1 MLRRLFGTQ
10 IVVALLLVGVLA
22 HSVGAAPARRIVI
35 WDKSEYIPAYNR
47 IMNERIREWG
57 QANGVD
63 VVYVVIPPRELITK
77 LMAAVE
83 SGDVPDIA
91 TVEVGM
97 VLQLAGMGATLP
109 TDQLMKTIEQEQNT
123 KFVEAAYDLV
133 SVDGVPYGVPSALFP
148 AGLYYR
154 KDLFQAAAVAA
165 PKTWDEFLIA
175 AQKTTNPRTNVFGA
189 GLPMGRSGGGDAEGF
204 IRSVIWGNGG
214 SIFANDGHTVVVD
227 SDRNVESVRWT
238 ADLWR
243 KHKVVPPGSLAWDD
257 NGNNNA
263 YLSGTVAMV
272 INSGSI
278 WANMRDTN
286 HPLFEKSGV
295 VPIPAGSTGRAFN
308 VGGGNTFVVF
318 KKGHPDLASSL
329 IRYLFDKDF
338 YGSLVERMSPMWSP
352 TLMGLESRPFFQQ
365 PDNRAW
371 LEAGRLNVNVGYP
384 GPATPWAGEVMSSQV
399 MVSAIQSV
407 ILYNTPE
414 KTALQEARKRI
425 EEIVAKYQK

>member
-1 MLRRLFGTQ
+1 MQRRFVGVQ
-10 IVVALLLVGVLA
+10 IMAALLLVGVVA
-22 HSVGAAPARRIVI
+22 SSVGAASARRLVV
-35 WDKSEYIPAYNR
+35 WDKSEYIPSYNL
-47 IMNERIREWG
+47 IMSERIREWG
-57 QANGVD
+57 RASGVEIE
-63 VVYVVIPPRELITK
+63 YVVIPPQELITK

-83 SGDVPDIA
+83 SGNVPDIA

-97 VLQLAGMGATLP
+97 VLQLAGMGATEP
-109 TDQLMKTIEQEQNT
+109 TQQLMKTIEQEQNT
-123 KFVEAAYDLV
+123 KFVQAAYDLV
-133 SVDGVPYGVPSALFP
+133 SIDGVPYGVPTALFP
-148 AGLYYR
+148 AALYYR
-154 KDLFQAAAVAA
+154 KDLFQAAGVTA
-165 PKTWDEFLIA
+165 PTTWDEFLVA
-175 AQKTTNPRTNVFGA
+175 AQKTTNPRTNIFGA

-204 IRSVIWGNGG
+204 IRSVIWSNGG
-214 SIFANDGHTVVVD
+214 SIFARDGRTVVVD
-227 SDRNVESVRWT
+227 SDRNVESVRWI

-243 KHKVVPPGSLAWDD
+243 KHKVTPPGSLAWDD

-278 WANMRDTN
+278 WANMRNTN

-295 VPIPAGSTGRAFN
+295 VPIPAGSTGRGFN
-308 VGGGNTFVVF
+308 PGGGNTFVIF
-318 KKGHPDLASSL
+318 KKGHPELASSL
-329 IRYLFDKDF
+329 IRYLFDKEF
-338 YGSLVERMSPMWSP
+338 YGSLVEKMSPMWSP

-371 LEAGRLNVNVGYP
+371 LEAGKLNVNVGYP
-384 GPATPWAGEVMSSQV
+384 GPATPWAGQVMSSQV

-414 KTALQEARKRI
+414 RTALQEARRRI